1 MDSPRKSHKLLS
13 SWDYFNHS
21 KPDDNLPIMSKDV
34 FYLFIVREFN
44 ERSNK
49 SKKKKVMIK

>member
-34 FYLFIVREFN
+34 FYLFIVREFK

-49 SKKKKVMIK
+49 SKKKKGND